1 MRICTKIIYS
11 LGEYLDVI
19 TQIGEEYSKEIDEK
33 KKKKEEWST
42 DKPPVLWF
50 RGLSDT
56 DHALIP
62 SLFRQKT
69 RVDSKGINGDYSMLH
84 YAEDIRT
91 QHYIAKNYHFFE
103 KEPSSRVE
111 WLEVMQHHE
120 MNTRVLDWSESS
132 IHSLIF
138 AIEPFINDRK
148 YTEQE
153 RKVCVPCVWVLEPGK
168 LNEKIFGYL
177 KKEIEEQS
185 SFVRDLIRE
194 LQLSDEE
201 ENELFSTLEKFSDDG
216 LHDLEEISHMDY
228 ILNLSAINDEI
239 LRDRSRIKYLLRRGD
254 IINPYYY
261 LLSRIYSD
269 GKILEDRDLP
279 PLAVVHPYHSERI
292 KAQKGVFTVFPF
304 YREKE
309 RDNSAREMA
318 VNLDAMENNEIAET
332 CLYKIVLSSPQKIAC
347 EIMTNGMNNSWLY
360 PEMPIVANELERRK
374 IYY

>member
-1 MRICTKIIYS
+1 MKIKTQIVYS
-11 LGEYLDVI
+11 LGDYLNTISQII
-19 TQIGEEYSKEIDEK
+19 TP
-33 KKKKEEWST
+33 KKENGYVS
-42 DKPPVLWF
+42 KPSVLWF
-50 RGLSDT
+50 RGLSDM

-62 SLFRQKT
+62 SLFRQTT
-69 RVDSKGINGDYSMLH
+69 RVENIAGDYSKMH

-148 YTEQE
+148 YTEQA
-153 RKVCVPCVWVLEPGK
+153 RTTCVPCVWVLEPGK
-168 LNEKIFGYL
+168 LNQGIFNYL
-177 KKEIEEQS
+177 KKQIEHRTTLVNE
-185 SFVRDLIRE
+185 LIEE
-194 LQLSDEE
+194 LQLNALEK
-201 ENELFSTLEKFSDDG
+201 NELLNTIKKFAHTDF
-216 LHDLEEISHMDY
+216 HETAETSHIDY

-239 LRDRSRIKYLLRRGD
+239 LRDRSRIKHLLRKGD
-254 IINPYYY
+254 IIHPYYY

-269 GKILEDRDLP
+269 GKILEDRDMP

-304 YREKE
+304 YKE
-309 RDNSAREMA
+309 EPLDNAARKMA
-318 VNLDAMENNEIAET
+318 FNPDAMENNHIAKQ
-332 CLYKIVLSSPQKIAC
+332 CLYQIILSRPQKIAY
-347 EIMTNGMNNSWLY
+347 ELMINGMNNSWLY
-360 PEMPIVANELERRK
+360 PEMPIVANELERHQ
-374 IYY
+374 IYC